1 MAASGVTVVAFR
13 DALEEATAAA
23 HAARSDDTTPAP
35 AAVAVPATPG
45 QAVLPATTV
54 TPDAATQPTPFEPV
68 DGNPATVE
76 PLPATP

>member
-1 MAASGVTVVAFR
+1 MTDPS
-13 DALEEATAAA
+13 
-23 HAARSDDTTPAP
+23 
-35 AAVAVPATPG
+35 ATPG